1 MTEVAQGGGFR
12 RPRQNIALPIYRAA
26 KVDTDNPQRG
36 PLSIISGEEDHT
48 VPPAIATPPTSNST
62 TTKASPRS
70 SRSRTGDMLSLLTAA
85 GAKSPTPPLPS
96 SNDSPSRP

>member
-1 MTEVAQGGGFR
+1 
-12 RPRQNIALPIYRAA
+12 
-26 KVDTDNPQRG
+26 
-36 PLSIISGEEDHT
+36 

-85 GAKSPTPPLPS
+85 GAKSPTRPLPS